1 LKGRPFLKEKQLNER
16 IKKNTSNTIQRWL
29 DKRLDKLE
37 RLLSI
42 NDKLR
47 VVWVPDS
54 THCLSGEVKGNVIFV
69 YETSK
74 AKASA
79 VLVHEVIDYS
89 VSQAIEPYKEL
100 ANVLIKNINSEAY
113 KKKEK
118 VVEALSMLLI
128 ENEGLLE

>member
-1 LKGRPFLKEKQLNER
+1 LAEKQLTEKILKHTNHP
-16 IKKNTSNTIQRWL
+16 IQRWL
-29 DKRLDKLE
+29 DRRLEELK

-47 VVWVPDS
+47 VVWVPDPAN
-54 THCLSGEVKGNVIFV
+54 CLSGEVKGRVIYV

-100 ANVLIKNINSEAY
+100 ANGLIKIINGEAY
-113 KKKEK
+113 KKKEE

-128 ENEGLLE
+128 ENVELLE